1 MTMEVLFAGVP
12 VAVLPTAT
20 AWYEQVF
27 GRPPDIVPNE
37 HEVMWRVADNGWMYV
52 VEEPKRSGG
61 GLVTVAVDDLDR
73 FVASLAERGI
83 STGPI
88 EAVGDAG
95 RKALSVDPDGNLIS
109 WIEVGT

>member
-12 VAVLPTAT
+12 VAQLSPAA

-37 HEVMWRVADNGWMYV
+37 HEVMWRVAGNGWMYV
-52 VEEPKRSGG
+52 VEQAKGYGG
-61 GLVTVAVDDLDR
+61 ALVTVSVDDLDR
-73 FVASLAERGI
+73 FVAGLAERGI

-88 EAVGDAG
+88 EPVGDGG
-95 RKALSVDPDGNLIS
+95 RKAVSVDPDGNLIS
-109 WIEVGT
+109 WIEVVT